1 MTPEQI
7 ATVLGQAKAAAGDD
21 RAALLD
27 RLCGADPD
35 LRREIE
41 DLLSGSEAATGII
54 PPSIDQPPASLAEAA
69 PRTQERSQERFGHYR
84 IVRKIGAGGMGAV
97 YEAVR
102 VDDFHKRVALKVI
115 RRELDSELSR
125 ERFQH
130 ERQVLAALEHPF
142 IARLLDG

>member
-1 MTPEQI
+1 MTHDEI
-7 ATVLGQAKAAAGDD
+7 TAVLDQARAAVAGD

-27 RLCGADPD
+27 RLCGADTD

-41 DLLSGSEAATGII
+41 HRLLGSDATRITRQA
-54 PPSIDQPPASLAEAA
+54 IDQPAASPAQEP
-69 PRTQERSQERFGHYR
+69 PRTQERFGHYR

-115 RRELDSELSR
+115 RQELDSELAR

-130 ERQVLAALEHPF
+130 ERQVLA
-142 IARLLDG
+142 